1 MEGLGVSCLGLR
13 LLPSGQTTNGGT
25 WLNIEAEA
33 SFIGKARCHIGGRVL
48 TVSSIMIFTQFQGR
62 GYGRKT
68 IDSLKRQFAVIIAE
82 RVRPSAVGFWQK
94 MGFKPRPDG
103 NWEFRKRNRRA

>member
-1 MEGLGVSCLGLR
+1 MSCLGLR
-13 LLPSGQTTNGGT
+13 LLPSGQTTDGGT

-33 SFIGKARCHIGGRVL
+33 SFIGKARCHIQGRVL
-48 TVSSIMIFTQFQGR
+48 SVASIMIFTQFQRR

-68 IDSLKRQFAVIIAE
+68 IDSLKQQFPVIIAE
-82 RVRPSAVGFWQK
+82 RVRPSAVGFWQR